1 MAKTSLIALSPDG
14 GAAELLTC
22 PFAVGEAPFR
32 IKGNAYRGHLDFVE
46 KHLTGGLA
54 AQAEA
59 FRTLS
64 PQHGGAWAE
73 YFEQTFMSSAWYDTY
88 PLAVAGIACG
98 LVEGETFLEFA
109 YRRSCV
115 QARQDIRGIYKW
127 LLKFVSAKQIALRV
141 PGLVGR
147 YFDFG
152 KVECSVE
159 DAITIRTEFT
169 GVPSALWPWM
179 TQLVSAYIT
188 TVIEITGKE
197 APTVVITEAETMGEE
212 HGQPMCRAAGIV
224 KLAHI
229 DPDSMPPA
237 GTSVGPPRR
246 TLPS

>member
-1 MAKTSLIALSPDG
+1 MA
-14 GAAELLTC
+14 C
-22 PFAVGEAPFR
+22 PFAIGEAPFR

-46 KHLTGGLA
+46 KHLSGGLA

-64 PQHGGAWAE
+64 SEHGEAWAE

-98 LVEGETFLEFA
+98 LVEGESFLEFA
-109 YRRSCV
+109 YRRACV

-152 KVECSVE
+152 RVECSAE
-159 DAITIRTEFT
+159 DAITIRTDFS
-169 GVPSALWPWM
+169 GVPSALWPWVA
-179 TQLVSAYIT
+179 QLVSAYIT

-197 APTVVITEAETMGEE
+197 APSVVITEAEAMGEE
-212 HGQPMCRAAGIV
+212 HGQAICRAAGIV
-224 KLAHI
+224 ELAHI
-229 DPDSMPPA
+229 DLAAPPLA
-237 GTSVGPPRR
+237 GTTSGPARR
-246 TLPS
+246 TRAREEP